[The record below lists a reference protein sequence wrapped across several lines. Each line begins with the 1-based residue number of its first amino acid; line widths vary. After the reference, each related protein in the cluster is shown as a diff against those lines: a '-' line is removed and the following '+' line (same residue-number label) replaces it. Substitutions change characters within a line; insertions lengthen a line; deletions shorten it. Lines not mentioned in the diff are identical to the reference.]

1 MEIIDYTSI
10 KDHPGWDKT
19 QHYINNERRSRRSI
33 LIISESITELLS
45 TGSCLIIEHQGSPQ
59 TLKYHENFTSCWF
72 YQGMQ
77 GLFYNI
83 SIKELKILFPIRL
96 IMDDDNYCLEL
107 YIVAKEQGSFQYNT
121 GYEPYLL
128 KANIST
134 LEKDLQWWKDK
145 HQGCVN
151 IIERLRSSVWEYI
164 KFRLK
169 I

>member
-19 QHYINNERRSRRSI
+19 QHYINNELRSGRST

-59 TLKYHENFTSCWF
+59 KLGYHENFTSCWF

-83 SIKELKILFPIRL
+83 SIKELKILFPIRF
-96 IMDDDNYCLEL
+96 IMDDDNYCLGL
-107 YIVAKEQGSFQYNT
+107 YIVAKEQGLFQ
-121 GYEPYLL
+121 
-128 KANIST
+128 
-134 LEKDLQWWKDK
+134 LQWWKDK

-164 KFRLK
+164 KFRFK